1 MVGSDRV
8 PVSRARPAAIR
19 ALRAGAT
26 PLVLAALLL
35 PGLISCGPSRDL
47 RSEQRQRAAEQRR
60 RALASQCRRDRALL
74 PPLIEALRG
83 REQELAALE
92 AETYRPS
99 AGPPPLDPD
108 EQRRLAVYDQEIEQE
123 QYDQA
128 LAAWQERESRR
139 RAAWRE
145 EHRQR
150 LAEARER
157 RAAAV
162 AALQA
167 RGPGLL
173 SAADPP
179 QLNQAELKR
188 RLSCGAEPR

>member
-1 MVGSDRV
+1 M
-8 PVSRARPAAIR
+8 SRARPAAIR

-99 AGPPPLDPD
+99 AGPSPLDPD

-128 LAAWQERESRR
+128 YAAWQDREAQR
-139 RAAWRE
+139 RAAWRSDRRE
-145 EHRQR
+145 R
-150 LAEARER
+150 LTLAREQ
-157 RAAAV
+157 RAAAA
-162 AALQA
+162 AALEA
-167 RGPGLL
+167 RAPELFP
-173 SAADPP
+173 ANDPA
-179 QLNQAELKR
+179 QLDQTALQR
-188 RLSCGAEPR
+188 RLSCGALPR